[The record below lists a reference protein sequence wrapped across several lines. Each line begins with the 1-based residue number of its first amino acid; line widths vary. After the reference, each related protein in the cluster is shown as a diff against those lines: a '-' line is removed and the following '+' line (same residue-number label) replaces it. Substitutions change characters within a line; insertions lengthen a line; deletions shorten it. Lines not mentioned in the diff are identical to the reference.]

1 MSIRGGPLATEN
13 QQILSI
19 GLFFD
24 AWLFVMNFG
33 EALINFFTDFFQRLV
48 FHRIVLIPL
57 QLTNELFAA

>member
-1 MSIRGGPLATEN
+1 VSIWCGPFAPEN

-33 EALINFFTDFFQRLV
+33 EAFINFFADFFQRLV